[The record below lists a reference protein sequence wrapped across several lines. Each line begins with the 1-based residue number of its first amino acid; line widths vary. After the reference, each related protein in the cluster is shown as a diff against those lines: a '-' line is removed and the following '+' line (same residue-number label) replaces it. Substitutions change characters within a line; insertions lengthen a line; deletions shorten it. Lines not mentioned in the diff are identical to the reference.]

1 MKDMSGIRHRM
12 DPELAEA
19 LKNLPMGPEGLFD
32 LTDVEGTRE
41 ALRSF
46 GDALVIDSPGEP
58 AVVVEEHVAT
68 GIAGPDVAIHLLR
81 PVDHP
86 APLPVL
92 LWFHGGGQ
100 VLGYAAQDD
109 PWLKPL
115 SEAVGCAIASVEYR
129 LAPET
134 PAPGAAEDG
143 LTAYLWLREQAGALG
158 LDPTRIGI
166 SGQSGGGGIAA
177 ATVLLIRDRGLPAP
191 RFQSLLYPML
201 DDRNTTASSH
211 EITDIGIWDRKT
223 NILAWQAILGE
234 HKEDNV
240 FPYAAPAR
248 ATDLSGLPP
257 TFIAVGDLDLF
268 RDEDIEYAQRLRTQQ
283 VAVDLHL
290 YSGAYHAFDLFAPT
304 AQISQSLRQTW
315 YDNLRR
321 RFATEPR

>member
-1 MKDMSGIRHRM
+1 MSEIRHRI

-19 LKNLPMGPEGLFD
+19 LKNLPMGPKGLFD
-32 LTDVEGTRE
+32 LTDIAATRE
-41 ALRSF
+41 ALSSF
-46 GDALVIDSPGEP
+46 ENALAIDSPGEP
-58 AVVVEEHVAT
+58 TVVVEKHIAT
-68 GIAGPDVAIHLLR
+68 DTTGLEVAIHLLR
-81 PVDHP
+81 PADHP

-143 LTAYLWLREQAGALG
+143 LTAYQWLREQAGALG

-211 EITDIGIWDRKT
+211 EITDLGIWDRET
-223 NILAWQAILGE
+223 NILAWQAILGDR
-234 HKEDNV
+234 KGDDV
-240 FPYAAPAR
+240 SPYAAPAR
-248 ATDLSGLPP
+248 ATDLRGLPP

-268 RDEDIEYAQRLRTQQ
+268 RDEDIEYAQRLRRQQ
-283 VAVDLHL
+283 VPVDLHL

-304 AQISQSLRQTW
+304 AQLSQSLRQTW
-315 YDNLRR
+315 CDYLRR
-321 RFATEPR
+321 RFAAEAG